1 MDDFEVRRL
10 EPREWADLFPIIVQ
24 LRPHLT
30 EEEFLRQVRRQS
42 HGGYELV
49 GALRAGRIVGILGMR
64 PVHTL
69 ARGPHLHVDD
79 IIIDEAERRT
89 GGGRA
94 LMDYAEADARARGM
108 AAVFLDA
115 RPVAIGFYKALGYDL
130 HTTPSMKKV
139 L

>member
-1 MDDFEVRRL
+1 
-10 EPREWADLFPIIVQ
+10 VQ

-30 EEEFLRQVRRQS
+30 EEEFLRQVRQQS

-94 LMDYAEADARARGM
+94 LMNYAETDARARGM
-108 AAVFLDA
+108 AAIFLDA

-130 HTTPSMKKV
+130 HTTPSMKKA

>member
-1 MDDFEVRRL
+1 MDDFEIRRL
-10 EPREWADLFPIIVQ
+10 EPREWADLFPIIAQ

-69 ARGPHLHVDD
+69 ARGTHLHIDD
-79 IIIDEAERRT
+79 IIVDEAERRT

-94 LMDYAEADARARGM
+94 LMVTPRQTRGL
-108 AAVFLDA
+108 AAWRRYF
-115 RPVAIGFYKALGYDL
+115 
-130 HTTPSMKKV
+130 
-139 L
+139 

>member
-1 MDDFEVRRL
+1 MDDFEIRRL
-10 EPREWADLFPIIVQ
+10 EPREWADLFPIIAQ

-30 EEEFLRQVRRQS
+30 EQEFLRQVRQQS

-94 LMDYAEADARARGM
+94 LMDYAETDARARGM
-108 AAVFLDA
+108 ATVFLDA
-115 RPVAIGFYKALGYDL
+115 RPVAIGFYKALGYEL
-130 HTTPSMKKV
+130 HTTPSMKKA

>member
-1 MDDFEVRRL
+1 
-10 EPREWADLFPIIVQ
+10 VQ

-30 EEEFLRQVRRQS
+30 EEEFLCQVRQQS

-69 ARGPHLHVDD
+69 GRGPHLHVDD

-94 LMDYAEADARARGM
+94 LMNYAETDARARGM